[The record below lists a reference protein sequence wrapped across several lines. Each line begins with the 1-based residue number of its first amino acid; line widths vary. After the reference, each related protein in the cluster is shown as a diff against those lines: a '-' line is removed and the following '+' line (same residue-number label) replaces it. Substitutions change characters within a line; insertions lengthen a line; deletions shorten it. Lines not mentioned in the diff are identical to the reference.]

1 MVKFRSHRSHSGSR
15 DSQDQKGYN
24 CYQGC
29 RESLSVGVM
38 VRFKCHRQV
47 EGSGATESEVTFRV
61 KGGGPGQDLQYGSE
75 AHNLGQESQ
84 SDSEGQGPED

>member
-1 MVKFRSHRSHSGSR
+1 
-15 DSQDQKGYN
+15 
-24 CYQGC
+24 
-29 RESLSVGVM
+29 M

-61 KGGGPGQDLQYGSE
+61 KGGGPGQDSQYGSE